1 MPKKKLPKKEYKVW
15 MYLSSVLLFKVLENK
30 YKNRSEH
37 HIDGMYIYN
46 QNHLILVDGHILK
59 NKL

>member
-1 MPKKKLPKKEYKVW
+1 
-15 MYLSSVLLFKVLENK
+15 MYLSSALLFKALE
-30 YKNRSEH
+30 YKHMNRSEH

>member
-1 MPKKKLPKKEYKVW
+1 
-15 MYLSSVLLFKVLENK
+15 MYLSSALLFKVLENK

-46 QNHLILVDGHILK
+46 QNYLILVDGHILK